1 MLIEHELCMGTI
13 AYHLARKYLLIFP
26 FDRKEAETQRAGGQW
41 RKSRAVESKWNW
53 WFKLW
58 FLIFFFFFLRSLSR
72 TKGLIRWMGAT
83 WCPCGV
89 TLRLTSLLCV
99 VGLPSLF
106 SYCGTGYT
114 GRGHRGF
121 PARRSRFSS
130 AADWMTC
137 GRLLLLLW
145 TLTLKWKWHLSEL
158 WETLGKCFV
167 NGITRDKE
175 KKHYLQ

>member
-1 MLIEHELCMGTI
+1 MSYAWAPLHITWLGSTCW
-13 AYHLARKYLLIFP
+13 YSHLTERKLRP
-26 FDRKEAETQRAGGQW
+26 KERVVNEGKAGQLKANETGGSNFGFW
-41 RKSRAVESKWNW
+41 S
-53 WFKLW
+53 
-58 FLIFFFFFLRSLSR
+58 FFFFFSLRSLSR